1 MPTKAVLI
9 EFIMDIAYCPCC
21 TGVKECEP
29 YCTIKEDSEAL
40 GGEAWYRYERMV
52 EARAVLRGE

>member
-1 MPTKAVLI
+1 MSTKAVLI
-9 EFIMDIAYCPCC
+9 EFIRGIAYCPCC
-21 TGVKECEP
+21 ARMDECEP
-29 YCTIKEDSEAL
+29 DCTIREDSEAL